1 MQQGRKAKR
10 FPGRPQF
17 MFQRLFGRE
26 RSANRAIT
34 EALYA
39 SIVAAA
45 RQEPFYSEWNVPDT
59 PLGRFEMLSLHMF
72 LFQYRMRGET
82 GASRDLAQI
91 LIDEF
96 FSDVDHSL
104 RELGIGDLGIPKRM
118 KKLARMFY
126 GRTAAYADALE
137 RGDLEALAAALAR
150 NIRPDAAAWPQSAEL
165 AAYVADADGMLAL
178 QQSEEIHSGAIVFP
192 VPQPA

>member
-1 MQQGRKAKR
+1 
-10 FPGRPQF
+10 

-45 RQEPFYSEWNVPDT
+45 RQAPFYSVWNVPDT
-59 PLGRFEMLSLHMF
+59 PIGRFEMLSLHMF
-72 LFQYRMRGET
+72 LFQHRMRGES

-137 RGDLEALAAALAR
+137 RGDREALAAALAR

-165 AAYVADADGMLAL
+165 AAYVAGADSMLAL
-178 QQSEEIHSGAIVFP
+178 QGSETIRSGSIVFP
-192 VPQPA
+192 VPRPA

>member
-1 MQQGRKAKR
+1 
-10 FPGRPQF
+10 

-45 RQEPFYSEWNVPDT
+45 RQPLFYSDWNVPDT

-72 LFQYRMRGET
+72 LFQHRLRGET
-82 GASRDLAQI
+82 GASRELAQI

-96 FSDVDHSL
+96 FTDVDHSL
-104 RELGIGDLGIPKRM
+104 RELGIGDLGMPKRM

-126 GRTAAYADALE
+126 GRTVAYADALE
-137 RGDLEALAAALAR
+137 RGDRAALAAALAR
-150 NIRPDAAAWPQSAEL
+150 NIRPDAASWPEAGGLADLCRSDAVAHAGSA
-165 AAYVADADGMLAL
+165 AIGGDPRRIASSFPAPVAR
-178 QQSEEIHSGAIVFP
+178 
-192 VPQPA
+192 